1 MKKREEP
8 KLKNVWPVP
17 TKPIVFCNVVGEEGD
32 NKLWS
37 PGRRKKVMLE
47 SKFNSKE
54 AAKAV
59 STVQYSTDAKKKP
72 KKVLFINFFF

>member
-37 PGRRKKVMLE
+37 PGRRKKVMME
-47 SKFNSKE
+47 SKFNSQE

-59 STVQYSTDAKKKP
+59 STVQYSTDAKKNNQ
-72 KKVLFINFFF
+72 KKSIIH